1 MQSLLHA
8 VIQAKPVDPYAYMM
22 EQLSAAQS
30 ILPCL
35 FALINFTERC
45 RGGPHEDSRVPRR
58 WFTILR
64 QVFFEYRR
72 VKMMLSGPSILFDL

>member
-1 MQSLLHA
+1 MPRKYVQSLLHA

-35 FALINFTERC
+35 FVLIIFNQ
-45 RGGPHEDSRVPRR
+45 
-58 WFTILR
+58 L
-64 QVFFEYRR
+64 Y
-72 VKMMLSGPSILFDL
+72 